1 MPFRNY
7 STSLSKVESES
18 AASERKYQTLWEI
31 SETATAEKNQKV
43 ASEASY
49 LAQLKNFNQQRGAFS
64 PLAISDHDIPAH
76 KKIKKKINAIVEKE
90 LALQDFKD
98 KLDQEALSNEAY
110 TEVVTRK
117 NFFF

>member
-43 ASEASY
+43 ASEAPY

-90 LALQDFKD
+90 LAL
-98 KLDQEALSNEAY
+98 
-110 TEVVTRK
+110 
-117 NFFF
+117 